1 MPRDEQI
8 SRYRAPLFYLSP
20 HYPALFP
27 GLDRLVSLDTGG
39 THLVLLYTAR
49 HTAVL
54 DIQLQSDLAILIQ
67 QFDRFQPGEASC
79 INSDGRNTCL

>member
-1 MPRDEQI
+1 MPRDDKI

-39 THLVLLYTAR
+39 TLGHSPPR
-49 HTAVL
+49 
-54 DIQLQSDLAILIQ
+54 
-67 QFDRFQPGEASC
+67 
-79 INSDGRNTCL
+79 